1 MPTDHRPV
9 HKNPLNQ
16 AAARSFYALTGS
28 LPLIRW
34 LAPGAALLFITS
46 CGGGPTSSVIETPQ
60 TRGLKGWEKPYIV
73 AGQRY
78 DPLRQHEGYV
88 EEGIAS
94 WYGRDFH
101 GRKTSNGEIYD
112 MHAMTAAHK
121 TLPLGIFVKVRH
133 LGNGREIV
141 VRLNDRGPFVKG
153 RVIDLSYSAA
163 RRLGIDDA
171 GTGPVR
177 IEALG
182 YREKGNGGAPVY
194 RPPASYVVGSYA
206 VQVGAF
212 EAPVNA
218 HRLAAE
224 MRDRFG
230 AATVSEG
237 WAGGRRFH
245 RVWVGRFDTLEA
257 AEIARLRLERN
268 GYPSSFVVALE

>member
-1 MPTDHRPV
+1 M
-9 HKNPLNQ
+9 K
-16 AAARSFYALTGS
+16 AAGFA
-28 LPLIRW
+28 LIR
-34 LAPGAALLFITS
+34 LPALMAVLLVVSS
-46 CGGGPTSSVIETPQ
+46 CGRGSPSGVIETPQ
-60 TRGLKGWEKPYIV
+60 TQGLKGWEKPYVI

-78 DPLRQHEGYV
+78 DPLRDHRGYV

-101 GRKTSNGEIYD
+101 GRKTSNGEVYD

-133 LGNGREIV
+133 LENGREIV

-153 RVIDLSYSAA
+153 RIIDLSYAAA
-163 RRLGIDDA
+163 RQIGIDHA

-182 YREKGNGGAPVY
+182 YREKGEGATPVY
-194 RPPASYVVGSYA
+194 RQPVSYTVGVYA

-212 EAPVNA
+212 ESLANA
-218 HRLAAE
+218 RNLTAE
-224 MRDRFG
+224 MKNRFG
-230 AATVSEG
+230 AAAISEG
-237 WAGGRRFH
+237 WVGRQRFY
-245 RVWVGRFDTLEA
+245 RVWVGRFNTLET
-257 AEIARLRLERN
+257 AEKARLRLERS